1 MKPQYFIASFIV
13 GMLTVSVHYA
23 DTHNLLL
30 LQENAPRTV
39 KTLKHER
46 LQAQVPPNRGV
57 PSRRESGGAR
67 TLKQAESNTI
77 QQQLIAGK

>member
-1 MKPQYFIASFIV
+1 MKSQYLVASLIV
-13 GMLTVSVHYA
+13 GILTVSVKYA

-39 KTLKHER
+39 KTLKQDR
-46 LQAQVPPNRGV
+46 LQARIPTNRGV
-57 PSRRESGGAR
+57 PTRRESGGAR

-77 QQQLIAGK
+77 QQQL

>member
-1 MKPQYFIASFIV
+1 MKSQYLVASLIV
-13 GMLTVSVHYA
+13 GILTVSANYA

-39 KTLKHER
+39 KTLKQDR
-46 LQAQVPPNRGV
+46 LQAKVPTNRGV
-57 PSRRESGGAR
+57 PTRRESGGAR

-77 QQQLIAGK
+77 QQQFVAEK